1 MSENEENRSLY
12 SYSKDE
18 IHQDNHL
25 TGTEESRT
33 DRIEEKSQKQNS
45 WQEGTNQTEKESAYH
60 SYQADDQNKNNSYD
74 SYNTG
79 SQNKNDSYDS
89 YNTGSRNKDYSYDS
103 RFQSRQERK
112 AQKKNSGGEKKF
124 GKTGKFVGKCVA
136 AGLIFGL
143 VSSVTFSGVTGLLG
157 KDTNQTQTSSTNSS
171 EKTALLTT
179 ASGNSSND
187 KVSTDSDTTG
197 TTTALDVSSVVSAVM
212 PSIVSINSTFESEGN
227 YFGTSGEYSGAGSGI
242 IVAQTDGT
250 MYIAT
255 NNHVVSGATKV
266 TINFYGDEDN
276 EVEAEVKGTDSSNDL
291 AVLSV
296 NISDI
301 PSDTLSNLK
310 VATLGDSD
318 SVKVGQTAIAIG
330 NALGYGQS
338 VTTGVISALNRE
350 ITIDNET
357 YTLIQTDAAINPGN
371 SGGALLNAD
380 GQVIAI
386 NSAKFSDTQVEGMG
400 YAIPISTAVPII
412 NELISREAVSDDEA
426 SYLGIAG
433 IDVSDSVSEVY
444 GMPEGVYISQV
455 IEGEAAKAAGVQE
468 GDILT
473 EFDGHAISSMSELQ
487 ELMQYYAAGT
497 TVDVKVER
505 AENGQY
511 TEKTISVTLGKKPA
525 SSQTDSSDSSSSG
538 SDNSTMPNGQ
548 NQRNGR

>member
-18 IHQDNHL
+18 IHQDDQL
-25 TGTEESRT
+25 TGKENQA
-33 DRIEEKSQKQNS
+33 EEKRQTQNF
-45 WQEGTNQTEKESAYH
+45 WQEGTDQTKKSSAY
-60 SYQADDQNKNNSYD
+60 DF
-74 SYNTG
+74 YNTG
-79 SQNKNDSYDS
+79 SQKSDYSYGS
-89 YNTGSRNKDYSYDS
+89 YNTDSQSKDYSYDS
-103 RFQSRQERK
+103 RFQSREERK
-112 AQKKNSGGEKKF
+112 QQKQKKRNSGGEKKF

-143 VSSVTFSGVTGLLG
+143 VSSVTFSGVTGLVG
-157 KDTNQTQTSSTNSS
+157 KNTNQSAAASTTTSS
-171 EKTALLTT
+171 EKTALLST
-179 ASGNSSND
+179 ASGNGTND
-187 KVSTDSDTTG
+187 NVSANSDTTG
-197 TTTALDVSSVVSAVM
+197 TTTALDVSGVVSAVM

-301 PSDTLSNLK
+301 PSDILSNLK

-318 SVKVGQTAIAIG
+318 SVQVGQTAIAIG

-338 VTTGVISALNRE
+338 VTTGVISALNRKV
-350 ITIDNET
+350 TIDNET

-400 YAIPISTAVPII
+400 YAIPISTAIPII

-455 IEGEAAKAAGVQE
+455 IDGDAAKTAGIQE

-473 EFDGHAISSMSELQ
+473 EFDGHSISSMSELK

-511 TEKTISVTLGKKPA
+511 TEKTISVTLSKKPA
-525 SSQTDSSDSSSSG
+525 SSQSGSTDSNSSSNSS
-538 SDNSTMPNGQ
+538 SDNSNMPFGQ
-548 NQRNGR
+548 SQRNGR

>member
-18 IHQDNHL
+18 IHQDSHL
-25 TGTEESRT
+25 TGTEENRT
-33 DRIEEKSQKQNS
+33 DRTEGKSQTENS
-45 WQEGTNQTEKESAYH
+45 WQEGT
-60 SYQADDQNKNNSYD
+60 DQNKNYSYD
-74 SYNTG
+74 SYNT
-79 SQNKNDSYDS
+79 D
-89 YNTGSRNKDYSYDS
+89 SRNKDYSYDS
-103 RFQSRQERK
+103 RFQSREERK
-112 AQKKNSGGEKKF
+112 QQKQQKRNSEGEKKF

-143 VSSVTFSGVTGLLG
+143 VSSVTFSGVTGLIG
-157 KDTNQTQTSSTNSS
+157 KNTNQSAAASTTTSS
-171 EKTALLTT
+171 EKTALLAT
-179 ASGNSSND
+179 ASGNSTND
-187 KVSTDSDTTG
+187 NVSANSDTSE
-197 TTTALDVSSVVSAVM
+197 TTTALDVSGVVSAVM

-350 ITIDNET
+350 VSIDNET
-357 YTLIQTDAAINPGN
+357 YNLIQTDAAINPGN
-371 SGGALLNAD
+371 SGGALLNAE

-386 NSAKFSDTQVEGMG
+386 NSAKFSDTQIEGMG
-400 YAIPISTAVPII
+400 YAIPISTAIPII
-412 NELISREAVSDDEA
+412 NELISREEVSDDEA

-455 IEGEAAKAAGVQE
+455 IDGDAAKAAGIQE
-468 GDILT
+468 GDILI
-473 EFDGHAISSMSELQ
+473 EFDGHSISSMSELQ

-525 SSQTDSSDSSSSG
+525 SSQSGSSNSNSSSNSG
-538 SDNSTMPNGQ
+538 SDNSNMPNGQ

>member
-18 IHQDNHL
+18 IHQDDQL
-25 TGTEESRT
+25 TGKENQA
-33 DRIEEKSQKQNS
+33 EEKRQTQNS
-45 WQEGTNQTEKESAYH
+45 WQEGTDQTKKSFAY
-60 SYQADDQNKNNSYD
+60 DF
-74 SYNTG
+74 YNTG
-79 SQNKNDSYDS
+79 SQKSDYSYGS
-89 YNTGSRNKDYSYDS
+89 YNTDSQSKDYSYDS
-103 RFQSRQERK
+103 RFQSREERK
-112 AQKKNSGGEKKF
+112 QQKQKKRNSGGEKKF

-143 VSSVTFSGVTGLLG
+143 VSSVTFSGVTGLVG
-157 KDTNQTQTSSTNSS
+157 KNTNQSAAASTTTSS
-171 EKTALLTT
+171 EKAALLST
-179 ASGNSSND
+179 ASGNGTND
-187 KVSTDSDTTG
+187 NVSANSDTTG
-197 TTTALDVSSVVSAVM
+197 TTTALDVSGVVSAVM

-301 PSDTLSNLK
+301 PSDILSNLK

-318 SVKVGQTAIAIG
+318 SVQVGQTAIAIG

-338 VTTGVISALNRE
+338 VTTGVISALNRKV
-350 ITIDNET
+350 TIDNET

-400 YAIPISTAVPII
+400 YAIPISTAIPII

-455 IEGEAAKAAGVQE
+455 IDGDAAKTAGIQE

-473 EFDGHAISSMSELQ
+473 EFDGHSISSMSELK

-511 TEKTISVTLGKKPA
+511 TEKTISVTLSKKPA
-525 SSQTDSSDSSSSG
+525 SSQSGSTDSNSSSNSS
-538 SDNSTMPNGQ
+538 SDNSNMPFGQ
-548 NQRNGR
+548 SQRNGR

>member
-1 MSENEENRSLY
+1 MSENEENRGLY

-18 IHQDNHL
+18 IHQDKQL
-25 TGTEESRT
+25 TGREEEQK
-33 DRIEEKSQKQNS
+33 EENHYSYGTYNADEQK
-45 WQEGTNQTEKESAYH
+45 NQY
-60 SYQADDQNKNNSYD
+60 SYG
-74 SYNTG
+74 SYNTAG
-79 SQNKNDSYDS
+79 QDQ
-89 YNTGSRNKDYSYDS
+89 DYSYDS
-103 RFQSRQERK
+103 RFQSREERK
-112 AQKKNSGGEKKF
+112 RQKKNSGEKK
-124 GKTGKFVGKCVA
+124 GKGKIGKFVGKCVA

-143 VSSVTFSGVTGLLG
+143 VSSVTFSGVTGLIG
-157 KDTNQTQTSSTNSS
+157 KNSNSTSAENATSSSGQ
-171 EKTALLTT
+171 TALLTT
-179 ASGNSSND
+179 ASGNSTND
-187 KVSTDSDTTG
+187 KVSTNSETTG
-197 TTTALDVSSVVSAVM
+197 TTTALDVSDVVSAVM

-227 YFGTSGEYSGAGSGI
+227 YFGTSGEYTGAGSGI

-318 SVKVGQTAIAIG
+318 SVKVGQTAVAIG

-338 VTTGVISALNRE
+338 VTTGVISALNRKV
-350 ITIDNET
+350 TIDNET

-371 SGGALLNAD
+371 SGGALLNAE

-400 YAIPISTAVPII
+400 YAIPISTAIPII

-444 GMPEGVYISQV
+444 GMPEGIYISQV
-455 IEGEAAKAAGVQE
+455 FDGEAAKTAGIQE

-473 EFDGHAISSMSELQ
+473 EFDGHSISSMSDLK

-511 TEKTISVTLGKKPA
+511 TEKTISVTLSKKPE
-525 SSQTDSSDSSSSG
+525 SSQSDSSDSNSSSNG
-538 SDNSTMPNGQ
+538 SSNSSSENSDMPFGQ

>member
-18 IHQDNHL
+18 IHQDDQL
-25 TGTEESRT
+25 TGKENQA
-33 DRIEEKSQKQNS
+33 EEKRQTQNS
-45 WQEGTNQTEKESAYH
+45 WQEGTDQTKKSFAY
-60 SYQADDQNKNNSYD
+60 DF
-74 SYNTG
+74 YNTG
-79 SQNKNDSYDS
+79 SQKSDYSYGS
-89 YNTGSRNKDYSYDS
+89 YNTDSQSKDYSYDS
-103 RFQSRQERK
+103 RFQSREERK
-112 AQKKNSGGEKKF
+112 QQKQKKRNSGGEKKF

-143 VSSVTFSGVTGLLG
+143 VSSVTFSGVTGLVG
-157 KDTNQTQTSSTNSS
+157 KNTNQSAAASTTTSS
-171 EKTALLTT
+171 EKTALLST
-179 ASGNSSND
+179 ASGNGTND
-187 KVSTDSDTTG
+187 NVSANSDTTG
-197 TTTALDVSSVVSAVM
+197 TTTALDVSGVVSAVM

-301 PSDTLSNLK
+301 PSDILSNLK

-318 SVKVGQTAIAIG
+318 SVQVGQTAIAIG

-338 VTTGVISALNRE
+338 VTTGVISALNRKV
-350 ITIDNET
+350 TIDNET

-400 YAIPISTAVPII
+400 YAIPISTAIPII

-455 IEGEAAKAAGVQE
+455 IDGDAAKTAGIQE

-473 EFDGHAISSMSELQ
+473 EFDGHSISSMSELK

-511 TEKTISVTLGKKPA
+511 TEKTISVTLSKKPA
-525 SSQTDSSDSSSSG
+525 SSQSGSTDSNSSSNSS
-538 SDNSTMPNGQ
+538 SDNSNMPFGQ
-548 NQRNGR
+548 SQRNGR

>member
-25 TGTEESRT
+25 TGTEGNRIDRT
-33 DRIEEKSQKQNS
+33 EEKSQTENS
-45 WQEGTNQTEKESAYH
+45 WQEGT
-60 SYQADDQNKNNSYD
+60 DQNKNYSYD
-74 SYNTG
+74 AYNADG
-79 SQNKNDSYDS
+79 K
-89 YNTGSRNKDYSYDS
+89 NKDYSYDS
-103 RFQSRQERK
+103 RFQSREERK
-112 AQKKNSGGEKKF
+112 QQKQQKRNSGGEKKF

-143 VSSVTFSGVTGLLG
+143 VSSVTFSGVTGLVG
-157 KDTNQTQTSSTNSS
+157 KNTNQSAAASTTTSS

-179 ASGNSSND
+179 ASGNSTND
-187 KVSTDSDTTG
+187 NVSANSDTSE
-197 TTTALDVSSVVSAVM
+197 TTTALDVSGVVSAVM

-276 EVEAEVKGTDSSNDL
+276 EVEAEVKGTDTSNDL

-301 PSDTLSNLK
+301 SSDTLSNLK

-350 ITIDNET
+350 VTIDNET
-357 YTLIQTDAAINPGN
+357 YNLIQTDAAINPGN
-371 SGGALLNAD
+371 SGGALLNAE

-400 YAIPISTAVPII
+400 YAIPISTAIPII

-455 IEGEAAKAAGVQE
+455 IDGDAAKAAGIQE

-473 EFDGHAISSMSELQ
+473 EFDGHSISSMSELQ

-511 TEKTISVTLGKKPA
+511 TEKTISVTLGKKPT
-525 SSQTDSSDSSSSG
+525 SSQNGSSNSNSSSNSG
-538 SDNSTMPNGQ
+538 SDNLNMPNGQ

>member
-18 IHQDNHL
+18 IHQDDQL
-25 TGTEESRT
+25 TGKENQA
-33 DRIEEKSQKQNS
+33 EEKRQTQNS
-45 WQEGTNQTEKESAYH
+45 WQEGTDQTKKSSAY
-60 SYQADDQNKNNSYD
+60 DF
-74 SYNTG
+74 YNTG
-79 SQNKNDSYDS
+79 SQKSDYSYGS
-89 YNTGSRNKDYSYDS
+89 YNTDSQSKDYSYDS
-103 RFQSRQERK
+103 RFQSREERK
-112 AQKKNSGGEKKF
+112 QQKQKKRNSGGEKKF

-143 VSSVTFSGVTGLLG
+143 VSSVTFSGVTGLVG
-157 KDTNQTQTSSTNSS
+157 KNTNQSAAASTTTSS
-171 EKTALLTT
+171 EKAALLST
-179 ASGNSSND
+179 ASGNGTND
-187 KVSTDSDTTG
+187 NVSANSDTTG
-197 TTTALDVSSVVSAVM
+197 TTTALDVSGVVSAVM

-301 PSDTLSNLK
+301 PSDILSNLK

-318 SVKVGQTAIAIG
+318 SVQVGQTAIAIG

-338 VTTGVISALNRE
+338 VTTGVISALNRKV
-350 ITIDNET
+350 TIDNET

-400 YAIPISTAVPII
+400 YAIPISTAIPII

-455 IEGEAAKAAGVQE
+455 IDGDAAKTAGIQE

-473 EFDGHAISSMSELQ
+473 EFDGHSISSMSELK

-511 TEKTISVTLGKKPA
+511 TEKTISVTLSKKPA
-525 SSQTDSSDSSSSG
+525 SSQSGSTDSNSSSNSS
-538 SDNSTMPNGQ
+538 SDNSNMPFGQ
-548 NQRNGR
+548 SQRNGR

>member
-1 MSENEENRSLY
+1 MSENDENRSLY
-12 SYSKDE
+12 SYGKDE
-18 IHQDNHL
+18 IHQDEHL
-25 TGTEESRT
+25 NTADENKKNEERS
-33 DRIEEKSQKQNS
+33 QNS
-45 WQEGTNQTEKESAYH
+45 NYKAWQDNSFQ
-60 SYQADDQNKNNSYD
+60 YQSNSDYKGD
-74 SYNTG
+74 S
-79 SQNKNDSYDS
+79 
-89 YNTGSRNKDYSYDS
+89 YSYDS
-103 RFQSRQERK
+103 RFQSREERK
-112 AQKKNSGGEKKF
+112 RQKRNSGERKGL

-143 VSSVTFSGVTGLLG
+143 VSSLTFSGVGVITGRNN
-157 KDTNQTQTSSTNSS
+157 NQSGTNSANTS

-179 ASGNSSND
+179 ASGNSTND
-187 KVSTDSDTTG
+187 QVSTDSG
-197 TTTALDVSSVVSAVM
+197 TVSSTTALDVSGVVASVM

-227 YFGTSGEYSGAGSGI
+227 YFGMSGEYTGAGSGI

-266 TINFYGDEDN
+266 TVNFYGDEDS

-310 VATLGDSD
+310 VASLGDSD
-318 SVKVGQTAIAIG
+318 SVQVGQTAIAIG

-338 VTTGVISALNRE
+338 VTTGVISALDRKV
-350 ITIDNET
+350 TIDNET

-386 NSAKFSDTQVEGMG
+386 NSAKFSDTEVEGMG
-400 YAIPISTAVPII
+400 YAIPISTAIPII

-433 IDVSDSVSEVY
+433 IDVSDSVSQVY

-455 IEGEAAKAAGVQE
+455 LDGSAAETAGIHE
-468 GDILT
+468 KDILT
-473 EFDGHAISSMSELQ
+473 EFDGHSISSMSELQ

-497 TVDVKVER
+497 TVDVTVQR

-511 TEKTISVTLGKKPA
+511 TEKTLSVTLDKKPDSA
-525 SSQTDSSDSSSSG
+525 KTSSSDSDSNSNSN
-538 SDNSTMPNGQ
+538 SDSNKQ
-548 NQRNGR
+548 NAGGNQWFGR

>member
-18 IHQDNHL
+18 IHQDDQL
-25 TGTEESRT
+25 TGKENQA
-33 DRIEEKSQKQNS
+33 EEKRQTQNS
-45 WQEGTNQTEKESAYH
+45 WQEGTDQTKKSSAY
-60 SYQADDQNKNNSYD
+60 DF
-74 SYNTG
+74 YNTG
-79 SQNKNDSYDS
+79 SQKSDYSYGS
-89 YNTGSRNKDYSYDS
+89 YNTDSQSKDYSYDS
-103 RFQSRQERK
+103 RFQSREERK
-112 AQKKNSGGEKKF
+112 QQKQKKRNSGGEKKF

-143 VSSVTFSGVTGLLG
+143 VSSVTFSGVTGLVG
-157 KDTNQTQTSSTNSS
+157 KNTNQSAAASTTTSS
-171 EKTALLTT
+171 EKTALLST
-179 ASGNSSND
+179 ASGNGTND
-187 KVSTDSDTTG
+187 NVSANSDTTG
-197 TTTALDVSSVVSAVM
+197 TTTALDVSGVVSAVM

-301 PSDTLSNLK
+301 PSDILSNLK

-318 SVKVGQTAIAIG
+318 SVQVGQTAIAIG

-338 VTTGVISALNRE
+338 VTTGVISALNRKV
-350 ITIDNET
+350 TIDNET

-400 YAIPISTAVPII
+400 YAIPISTAIPII

-455 IEGEAAKAAGVQE
+455 IDGDAAKTAGIQE

-473 EFDGHAISSMSELQ
+473 EFDGHSISSMSELK

-511 TEKTISVTLGKKPA
+511 TEKTISVTLSKKPA
-525 SSQTDSSDSSSSG
+525 SSQSGSTDSNSSSNSS
-538 SDNSTMPNGQ
+538 SDNSNMPFGQ
-548 NQRNGR
+548 SQRNGR

>member
-18 IHQDNHL
+18 IHQDDQL
-25 TGTEESRT
+25 TGKENQA
-33 DRIEEKSQKQNS
+33 EEKRQTQNS
-45 WQEGTNQTEKESAYH
+45 WQEGTDQTKKSSAY
-60 SYQADDQNKNNSYD
+60 DF
-74 SYNTG
+74 YNTG
-79 SQNKNDSYDS
+79 SQKSDYSYGS
-89 YNTGSRNKDYSYDS
+89 YNTDSQSKDYSYDS
-103 RFQSRQERK
+103 RFQSREERK
-112 AQKKNSGGEKKF
+112 QQKQKKRNSGGEKKF

-143 VSSVTFSGVTGLLG
+143 VSSVTFSGVTGLVG
-157 KDTNQTQTSSTNSS
+157 KNTNQSAAASTTTSS
-171 EKTALLTT
+171 EKTALLST
-179 ASGNSSND
+179 ASGNGTND
-187 KVSTDSDTTG
+187 NVSTNSDTTG
-197 TTTALDVSSVVSAVM
+197 TTTALDVSGVVSAVM

-301 PSDTLSNLK
+301 PSDILSNLK

-318 SVKVGQTAIAIG
+318 SVQVGQTAIAIG

-338 VTTGVISALNRE
+338 VTTGVISALNRKV
-350 ITIDNET
+350 TIDNET

-400 YAIPISTAVPII
+400 YAIPISTAIPII

-455 IEGEAAKAAGVQE
+455 IDGDAAKTAGIQE

-473 EFDGHAISSMSELQ
+473 EFDGHSISSMSELK

-511 TEKTISVTLGKKPA
+511 TEKTISVTLSKKPA
-525 SSQTDSSDSSSSG
+525 SSQSGSTDSNSSSNSN
-538 SDNSTMPNGQ
+538 SDNSNMPFGQ
-548 NQRNGR
+548 SQRNGR

>member
-18 IHQDNHL
+18 IHQDDQL
-25 TGTEESRT
+25 TGKENQA
-33 DRIEEKSQKQNS
+33 EEKRQTQNS
-45 WQEGTNQTEKESAYH
+45 WQEGTDQTKKSSAY
-60 SYQADDQNKNNSYD
+60 DF
-74 SYNTG
+74 YNTG
-79 SQNKNDSYDS
+79 SQKSDYSYGS
-89 YNTGSRNKDYSYDS
+89 YNTDSQSKDYSYDS
-103 RFQSRQERK
+103 RFQSREERK
-112 AQKKNSGGEKKF
+112 QQKQKKRNSGGEKKF

-143 VSSVTFSGVTGLLG
+143 VSSVTFSGVTGLVG
-157 KDTNQTQTSSTNSS
+157 KNTNQSAAASTTTSS
-171 EKTALLTT
+171 EKTALLST
-179 ASGNSSND
+179 ASGNGTND
-187 KVSTDSDTTG
+187 NVSTNSDTTG
-197 TTTALDVSSVVSAVM
+197 TTTALDVSGVVSAVM

-301 PSDTLSNLK
+301 PSDILSNLK

-318 SVKVGQTAIAIG
+318 SVQVGQTAIAIG

-338 VTTGVISALNRE
+338 VTTGVISALNRKV
-350 ITIDNET
+350 TIDNET

-400 YAIPISTAVPII
+400 YAIPISTAIPII

-455 IEGEAAKAAGVQE
+455 IDGDAAKTAGIQE

-473 EFDGHAISSMSELQ
+473 EFDGHSISSMSELK

-511 TEKTISVTLGKKPA
+511 TEKTISVTLSKKPA
-525 SSQTDSSDSSSSG
+525 SSQSGSTDSNSSSNSS
-538 SDNSTMPNGQ
+538 SDNSNMPFGQ
-548 NQRNGR
+548 SQRNGR